1 MINFYLFYKDKEAGK
16 NEMFFQ
22 NNRLC
27 LTVLS
32 VFLLF
37 NATAGHA
44 SQVQPA
50 KSPSSKTLRSMARVY
65 MAYGEY
71 KKAEPLAR
79 KALQAAKKQEDN
91 NVELAMCMI
100 DLATL
105 CRFQGK
111 LREARSVCEKGL
123 KLQEDALFKNHPYV
137 AYTLRNLA
145 CIHQAQGENEKAK
158 EMLERAV
165 EIMLESHSENDK
177 ALAPFWVDVAKV
189 LTEQGDFEQAQGY
202 YERAISLIEESYG
215 PEHLYTAMVNG
226 SMAELF
232 VLQGKYPEAD
242 ELVNQA
248 IAIQEKY
255 YGPGHHLTAPLWLTK
270 AELYLVRGDYAS
282 AEALI
287 AEALEVIRKA
297 ENHPA
302 LADLEER
309 AERIRD
315 QLQPVA
321 KVQAQKLDS

>member
-32 VFLLF
+32 AFLLF

-158 EMLERAV
+158 EMLDRAV

-189 LTEQGDFEQAQGY
+189 LTDQGDFEQAQGY
-202 YERAISLIEESYG
+202 YEKAISLIEESYG
-215 PEHLYTAMVNG
+215 CQMMVDENPLG
-226 SMAELF
+226 QVAR
-232 VLQGKYPEAD
+232 VTPVPHKYQD
-242 ELVNQA
+242 
-248 IAIQEKY
+248 I
-255 YGPGHHLTAPLWLTK
+255 
-270 AELYLVRGDYAS
+270 
-282 AEALI
+282 
-287 AEALEVIRKA
+287 
-297 ENHPA
+297 
-302 LADLEER
+302 
-309 AERIRD
+309 
-315 QLQPVA
+315 
-321 KVQAQKLDS
+321 